1 MCMYRYVSALRLP
14 LNIHHTSEYYML
26 FIDVKLCIFQ
36 FLILQTCTMYTVHG
50 TRYTVHG
57 TRYTVSLQQQA
68 SKIK

>member
-50 TRYTVHG
+50 TRYTV
-57 TRYTVSLQQQA
+57 SLQQQA